1 MRYPDASSWSVN
13 PVLYENTTGRKALL
27 TICND
32 LFMGVL
38 TRGRVQSRSPLD
50 LHWIRLLA
58 NTSRNIFRLFAA
70 SAETSLQVFA
80 SYRTDTESSVK
91 HRKIQFILSLFLFLG
106 VPRGSTTGPRW
117 FTMTL
122 FTPNSL
128 CSQLKPIIIQPDRQK
143 TWYLLKLMDLHNPP
157 KHNSWNGTER
167 TPGYVFIFA
176 LFEQYIHVC
185 NLQVVVQKHTYL
197 GEENMS

>member
-58 NTSRNIFRLFAA
+58 NTSRNTFRLFAA

-128 CSQLKPIIIQPDRQK
+128 CSQLKPVIIQPDRQK
-143 TWYLLKLMDLHNPP
+143 TWYLLKLMDVLIYTIHRSTIAETGQ
-157 KHNSWNGTER
+157 K
-167 TPGYVFIFA
+167 GYQAMF
-176 LFEQYIHVC
+176 
-185 NLQVVVQKHTYL
+185 
-197 GEENMS
+197 